1 MGRDS
6 ADIVILRKSNDTTEV
21 LLMKRKKEPYMGM
34 YAIPGGKL
42 EEGESYLEGAK
53 RELFEETGLKNIEL
67 KAIGE
72 YDCDGVHSTAFVGL
86 VNSEVKLMGNHESEK
101 FVWINVNDLPKL
113 AANHNEKVIDGQKSI
128 F

>member
-6 ADIVILRKSNDTTEV
+6 ADIVILRKSNEITEV

-53 RELFEETGLKNIEL
+53 RELSEETGLENIEL
-67 KAIGE
+67 KEIGK
-72 YDCDGVHSTAFVGL
+72 YDCDGVHTTAFVGV
-86 VNSEVKLMGNHESEK
+86 VNEEVKLIGNHESEK
-101 FVWINVNDLPKL
+101 FVWMDVNDLPKL
-113 AANHNEKVIDGQKSI
+113 AANHNEKIDDAMK
-128 F
+128 